1 MIKGMLFAFLA
12 AFSWGAAI
20 VMSKKGVEELDAGGV
35 FFWQICSAVILSW
48 IVLFIKRK
56 KLPLN
61 SKAILAYATG
71 VFEPFLA
78 YTFTLYG
85 LYLFQQEAHQLFFH
99 LNQCLYWCC
108 LFLFAQLKLIPR
120 NILYCSL

>member
-56 KLPLN
+56 KRLHKN
-61 SKAILAYATG
+61 IYDKIRF
-71 VFEPFLA
+71 VKRKDQ
-78 YTFTLYG
+78 LY
-85 LYLFQQEAHQLFFH
+85 E
-99 LNQCLYWCC
+99 
-108 LFLFAQLKLIPR
+108 
-120 NILYCSL
+120 

>member
-1 MIKGMLFAFLA
+1 MRKRMINMIKGMLFAFLA

-78 YTFTLYG
+78 YTFTRT
-85 LYLFQQEAHQLFFH
+85 LFYFSRKRINYFFT
-99 LNQCLYWCC
+99 
-108 LFLFAQLKLIPR
+108 
-120 NILYCSL
+120 

>member
-85 LYLFQQEAHQLFFH
+85 LYFISAGS
-99 LNQCLYWCC
+99 
-108 LFLFAQLKLIPR
+108 ASI
-120 NILYCSL
+120 I

>member
-61 SKAILAYATG
+61 SKAILAYRILLHSTD
-71 VFEPFLA
+71 FI
-78 YTFTLYG
+78 
-85 LYLFQQEAHQLFFH
+85 LFQQEAHQLFFH

>member
-1 MIKGMLFAFLA
+1 
-12 AFSWGAAI
+12 
-20 VMSKKGVEELDAGGV
+20 MSKKGVEELDAGGV

-85 LYLFQQEAHQLFFH
+85 LYFISAGAIHKVVYLKNLTCPII
-99 LNQCLYWCC
+99 CLINIIVSIT
-108 LFLFAQLKLIPR
+108 AQI
-120 NILYCSL
+120 

>member
-48 IVLFIKRK
+48 IVLFIKK
-56 KLPLN
+56 KTPIKLK
-61 SKAILAYATG
+61 SDT
-71 VFEPFLA
+71 
-78 YTFTLYG
+78 
-85 LYLFQQEAHQLFFH
+85 
-99 LNQCLYWCC
+99 CLCDRR
-108 LFLFAQLKLIPR
+108 F
-120 NILYCSL
+120 

>member
-61 SKAILAYATG
+61 SKAILAYAANKYIF
-71 VFEPFLA
+71 VCPL
-78 YTFTLYG
+78 TL
-85 LYLFQQEAHQLFFH
+85 LMDEQRQVVDE
-99 LNQCLYWCC
+99 
-108 LFLFAQLKLIPR
+108 
-120 NILYCSL
+120 